1 MASLVELRDETEG
14 EHVETCDFFFDR
26 VGEPVPVKPT
36 KGGDDDSKLYELESL
51 PSQPLAVSEQFQL
64 VFIAHTSGFCVA
76 RTGDVMEA
84 AKEIKDKGS
93 GSSVMELSLVDVLIG
108 KVRILSLSP
117 DSSILAASVGRDVY
131 FFSVASLLNKEKE
144 PVSSCSVEE
153 SSFLKDMRWL
163 EKMENSFILLSNHGE
178 LYHGNVGS
186 SPNCVMDN
194 IDAVDVKGNF
204 IAMARGNKLSIVS
217 SELKEKLC
225 FSLSSNSWTEDCD
238 VKVDSLKW
246 IRRDCI
252 ILGCFKL
259 NTDGLE
265 ENYVVEVIRCKSG
278 RIDHIED
285 ASQMVVHSFYDV
297 FAGITDDI
305 LPIGNGPYMFF
316 GYLNQC
322 QLAIVANRK
331 NTDEHIRLFSWAL
344 GEEENEAVVVDI
356 DRDKWLPRI
365 ELQENGDDNLIVGLC
380 VDTVSMRDKVKVQ
393 LGVEEE
399 RELSPY
405 CVLLC
410 LTLEG
415 KLTMFHVVSLLE
427 RADSPASVAQLSDE
441 EEDMPAVVSQ
451 EHSPSSI
458 SLGFTES
465 TLHIGPDIKKDDHN
479 KEVTSEVREETTL
492 GPPEIRISQPST
504 VVGAQA
510 EQNVE
515 ISGTGEA
522 KLFTHVEPSK
532 AEGQIKL
539 NSVKQFGDTNFQ
551 ASVTGDVQ
559 TGSFDQ
565 ILKFPFHGES
575 SSLKE
580 GISQADA
587 QRVGV
592 VVPSPASFAD
602 KSLNDGASRLIQ
614 NGVEAAKEVNSKIGS
629 GGFQIS
635 PSETWASGK
644 VIPSTNFGSRFTF
657 SNDFVGNRSEINAF
671 SVTTANVP
679 ETLIGKP
686 VYLNEATAPSPP
698 VISSGVS
705 HQVGQRASK
714 TVGPIESLP
723 SIRSSQLSFLEP
735 ASGFSSSNQFI
746 HSKEDKKSE
755 PSMSKQFGNIK
766 EMVKE
771 LDMLLDF
778 IEGKGGFKD
787 ACIVAQKSSVEALE
801 KGIDTQSDQCTVW
814 KGIMDERLEEVQ
826 QLLDKTVQVLAREA
840 YIEGVIK
847 QATDDRYWELWNR
860 QKLSTELELKRRHI
874 MKLNQDLTNQL
885 ILLERHFNTLE
896 LENFSD
902 SVGGPRGRQAYQTRF
917 GPSRSVQSLHTL
929 HNTINSQLVAAEQLS
944 DCLSSQMEILSI
956 DSPPVRPK
964 SVKKEL
970 FDTIGLPYD
979 DSFSSPVGTKISDTP
994 SAKKLI
1000 LSSNSAANKDQ
1011 SRRKQFSALKPSE
1024 PETARRRRDSLGQGL
1039 TSFEPPKTTVKRIQ
1053 LQESWKVGT
1062 GKSPLLMDEHHPS
1075 SSERSTTARR
1085 NQTTPSTFSF
1095 QLANDGAQESYET
1108 KLFQSPFMPFSPV
1121 NESLGS
1127 GPTPTYQRSS
1137 ISSSSRSP
1145 LIDGQSKTSSGNN
1158 LTTMKPVS
1166 GATTEKP
1173 FALTK
1178 ETKPSFQPPLETIP
1192 TEKKPGEVSTSTAK
1206 ATELTKSLFE
1216 VVKQGPKMNESSPH
1230 LTVKSEGTF
1239 STSSI
1244 GQTVPQPFPAPFEK
1258 QSSSS
1263 TVPSVKTATSSE
1275 LLLGGSGTTSKA
1287 TTEVNQS
1294 PFSKFS
1300 LSPSLTS
1307 VTSSFSSSSPS
1318 FSTSTSSFTS
1328 SSLFSPSSSSSLSF
1342 PASKPM
1348 TTSSSLTSP
1357 MKSFPESRKP
1367 EVEPDLGKVTPK
1379 PDVTS
1384 SPEALPP
1391 TKEPSTSEPS
1401 PKLTLTQ
1408 ASTSTSEISSALPS
1422 VNETSANRT
1431 SSLVSSTMTLTTK
1444 QEQPSPTLDL
1454 FPTFAP
1460 ATGGATSQKVETPE
1474 AAAPEEDEM
1483 EEEAPEANSSAPS
1496 LNLGSLNAFGLGSST
1511 LSSASKG
1518 NPFGSSFGNMGT
1530 VTPTSSPVTLT
1541 VPSGE
1546 LFRPA
1551 SFSLQSPQTSQA
1563 PQLQSSSPISG
1574 GFGVTAPTSQA
1585 PPTQGG
1591 FGQPAQIG
1599 AGQQALGSVLGSFG
1613 QSRQIG
1619 LGLPGAGL
1627 APSGGFGGGFAAAGS
1642 TGGGFAGAAS
1652 ASGGFTNASAGGGVA
1667 STGGGFGGFAAAAS
1681 AGGGF
1686 SGAASGG
1693 GFPAAGGGFGAF
1705 SGQQAAGGFSGF
1717 AGSGGNTNKPPE
1729 LFTQMRK

>member
-1 MASLVELRDETEG
+1 
-14 EHVETCDFFFDR
+14 
-26 VGEPVPVKPT
+26 
-36 KGGDDDSKLYELESL
+36 
-51 PSQPLAVSEQFQL
+51 
-64 VFIAHTSGFCVA
+64 
-76 RTGDVMEA
+76 
-84 AKEIKDKGS
+84 
-93 GSSVMELSLVDVLIG
+93 
-108 KVRILSLSP
+108 
-117 DSSILAASVGRDVY
+117 
-131 FFSVASLLNKEKE
+131 
-144 PVSSCSVEE
+144 
-153 SSFLKDMRWL
+153 
-163 EKMENSFILLSNHGE
+163 
-178 LYHGNVGS
+178 
-186 SPNCVMDN
+186 
-194 IDAVDVKGNF
+194 
-204 IAMARGNKLSIVS
+204 
-217 SELKEKLC
+217 
-225 FSLSSNSWTEDCD
+225 
-238 VKVDSLKW
+238 
-246 IRRDCI
+246 
-252 ILGCFKL
+252 
-259 NTDGLE
+259 
-265 ENYVVEVIRCKSG
+265 
-278 RIDHIED
+278 
-285 ASQMVVHSFYDV
+285 
-297 FAGITDDI
+297 
-305 LPIGNGPYMFF
+305 
-316 GYLNQC
+316 
-322 QLAIVANRK
+322 
-331 NTDEHIRLFSWAL
+331 
-344 GEEENEAVVVDI
+344 
-356 DRDKWLPRI
+356 
-365 ELQENGDDNLIVGLC
+365 
-380 VDTVSMRDKVKVQ
+380 
-393 LGVEEE
+393 
-399 RELSPY
+399 
-405 CVLLC
+405 
-410 LTLEG
+410 
-415 KLTMFHVVSLLE
+415 
-427 RADSPASVAQLSDE
+427 
-441 EEDMPAVVSQ
+441 
-451 EHSPSSI
+451 
-458 SLGFTES
+458 
-465 TLHIGPDIKKDDHN
+465 
-479 KEVTSEVREETTL
+479 
-492 GPPEIRISQPST
+492 
-504 VVGAQA
+504 
-510 EQNVE
+510 
-515 ISGTGEA
+515 
-522 KLFTHVEPSK
+522 
-532 AEGQIKL
+532 
-539 NSVKQFGDTNFQ
+539 
-551 ASVTGDVQ
+551 
-559 TGSFDQ
+559 
-565 ILKFPFHGES
+565 
-575 SSLKE
+575 
-580 GISQADA
+580 
-587 QRVGV
+587 
-592 VVPSPASFAD
+592 
-602 KSLNDGASRLIQ
+602 
-614 NGVEAAKEVNSKIGS
+614 
-629 GGFQIS
+629 
-635 PSETWASGK
+635 
-644 VIPSTNFGSRFTF
+644 
-657 SNDFVGNRSEINAF
+657 
-671 SVTTANVP
+671 
-679 ETLIGKP
+679 
-686 VYLNEATAPSPP
+686 
-698 VISSGVS
+698 
-705 HQVGQRASK
+705 
-714 TVGPIESLP
+714 
-723 SIRSSQLSFLEP
+723 
-735 ASGFSSSNQFI
+735 
-746 HSKEDKKSE
+746 
-755 PSMSKQFGNIK
+755 
-766 EMVKE
+766 
-771 LDMLLDF
+771 
-778 IEGKGGFKD
+778 
-787 ACIVAQKSSVEALE
+787 
-801 KGIDTQSDQCTVW
+801 
-814 KGIMDERLEEVQ
+814 
-826 QLLDKTVQVLAREA
+826 
-840 YIEGVIK
+840 
-847 QATDDRYWELWNR
+847 
-860 QKLSTELELKRRHI
+860 
-874 MKLNQDLTNQL
+874 
-885 ILLERHFNTLE
+885 
-896 LENFSD
+896 
-902 SVGGPRGRQAYQTRF
+902 
-917 GPSRSVQSLHTL
+917 
-929 HNTINSQLVAAEQLS
+929 
-944 DCLSSQMEILSI
+944 MEILSI

-1258 QSSSS
+1258 
-1263 TVPSVKTATSSE
+1263 
-1275 LLLGGSGTTSKA
+1275 
-1287 TTEVNQS
+1287 
-1294 PFSKFS
+1294 
-1300 LSPSLTS
+1300 
-1307 VTSSFSSSSPS
+1307 
-1318 FSTSTSSFTS
+1318 
-1328 SSLFSPSSSSSLSF
+1328 
-1342 PASKPM
+1342 
-1348 TTSSSLTSP
+1348 
-1357 MKSFPESRKP
+1357 
-1367 EVEPDLGKVTPK
+1367 VEPDLGKVTPK